1 MAIYRTRE
9 VAEFVNPLF
18 IGPKEKVTVSATS
31 ASGTINFNVSDQAVL
46 YYTSNAGGNWTLN
59 LRGNSSTTLSSLLPV
74 GQSFTVSFLVTNG
87 TTPYYQT
94 ATQVDGSA
102 VTPKWLGGFAPTAGS
117 ASSIDVYSFTI
128 VKTAAT
134 PTYLVLASVG
144 RFA

>member
-1 MAIYRTRE
+1 MAIYRSRE

-18 IGPKEKVTVSATS
+18 TSPKEKVTVSAT
-31 ASGTINFNVSDQAVL
+31 AATGTVNFDVSSQSVL
-46 YYTSNAGGNWTLN
+46 YYTSNASGNWTLN

-74 GQSFTVSFLVTNG
+74 GQSFTVSFLVTQG
-87 TTPYYQT
+87 STPYYQS

-117 ASSIDVYSFTI
+117 ASGIDVYSFTV